1 MAKKEISFEKAIS
14 ELQEI
19 VSALESGS
27 AGLDDALGL
36 YERGIELVRLCN
48 RRLEEAGQRVDA
60 IRLADDGVV
69 QEPFVGEDG

>member
-1 MAKKEISFEKAIS
+1 MTKKEISFEKALS

-27 AGLDDALGL
+27 AGLDASLGL

-48 RRLEEAGQRVDA
+48 QRLEEAGQRVDA
-60 IRLADDGVV
+60 IRLADGALK
-69 QEPFVGEDG
+69 QEPFVGEDH